1 MFWQLDVSNL
11 PNITYCRIVS
21 QFWKQSTA
29 AKVHLQTWEVL
40 WSSGIKANQTT
51 LHSMWKA
58 DQNLSKWGINEEGKM
73 DENGQYG
80 NTWKKILEQKDAKGC
95 KRHSMLSSQ
104 LPQLCGGRSERKAKT
119 FIVLCSCALALLH
132 RGKWNWNLDN
142 ELLLNALHWAL
153 SNSTFQGKTWWQQW
167 PAKALTVAS
176 PQAGQK
182 IWDREEWLTARQHVS
197 TSARQSSS
205 CTWPHTL
212 EGYESRL
219 TSSPSLRHQFP
230 SSKSPFGVQ
239 R

>member
-1 MFWQLDVSNL
+1 M
-11 PNITYCRIVS
+11 
-21 QFWKQSTA
+21 
-29 AKVHLQTWEVL
+29 
-40 WSSGIKANQTT
+40 
-51 LHSMWKA
+51 
-58 DQNLSKWGINEEGKM
+58 KM
-73 DENGQYG
+73 D
-80 NTWKKILEQKDAKGC
+80 NTAIREKKILEQKDTKGC

-104 LPQLCGGRSERKAKT
+104 LPQLCGGRRERKAKT

-142 ELLLNALHWAL
+142 EFLLNALHWAL

-182 IWDREEWLTARQHVS
+182 IWDREEWLTARQ
-197 TSARQSSS
+197 SSS

-230 SSKSPFGVQ
+230 SSKSPFKMCNASRVARPVDNFGNWERPVNILWFLCPSFHQ
-239 R
+239 SMPNPTW